1 MTLVNRVSAFFL
13 AALAIVLVVYSGL
26 FYAFVRGRLVQQ
38 FDQELHGALY
48 SLVAAIEVEPE
59 EVKWQP
65 LEHAIALGSGAG
77 PEEVR
82 WVVIG
87 DRSQIVEQSRNA
99 TPEIVAE
106 AKRIAAEA
114 ATNNQTAGELKAPGE
129 LNVLYQRLTA
139 PDPIRLARELDE
151 FDELVVVVARSTA
164 DMDANLQ
171 RLLILVILLPLAAWV
186 LAAALGRWFGARAL
200 RPVMEMSQRARS
212 IAGSDFKSRLPA
224 PESGDEL
231 ADLGQS
237 FNTLLDRQQRAYE
250 QQRRFAGD
258 AAHELRTPLTVLLGQ
273 MDVALRRPRTAEEYA
288 ETLGVLRDE
297 ANELQQIVEALL
309 FLART
314 SEDATLPGNEPIELA
329 EWLPRYVE
337 RWQNDPRRG
346 DLRLDVKLPPTA
358 TVSAP
363 PALLNRLLDNLISNA
378 AKYSAPGTPITVE
391 AAGGADAATIS
402 VSDQGRGISP
412 EDQATVFEPF
422 FRSKSARDAGIA
434 GTGLG
439 LAIASRIVTALRGSL
454 QCRSELGRGST
465 FSLTIPTRP
474 SPISESSGPLPLM
487 GRVREG

>member
-13 AALAIVLVVYSGL
+13 AALAIVLVVYSGV

-82 WVVIG
+82 WVVVG
-87 DRSQIVEQSRNA
+87 DGGQTVEQSRNVSS
-99 TPEIVAE
+99 EIIAE
-106 AKRIAAEA
+106 AKQIAVNASA
-114 ATNNQTAGELKAPGE
+114 RNQTEGELTAPGE
-129 LNVLYQRLTA
+129 WSVLFQRLVA
-139 PDPIRLARELDE
+139 PAPEREARELDE

-171 RLLILVILLPLAAWV
+171 RLAALVIALPLAAWL
-186 LAAALGRWFGARAL
+186 LAAALGRWLGARAL
-200 RPVMEMSQRARS
+200 APVLAMSKRARS
-212 IAGSDFKSRLPA
+212 IAGSDFKTRLPA
-224 PESGDEL
+224 PASNDEL
-231 ADLGQS
+231 ADLGES

-273 MDVALRRPRTAEEYA
+273 IDVSLRRPRSAEEYA

-297 ANELQQIVEALL
+297 ANELQQIVESLL
-309 FLART
+309 FLSRT
-314 SEDATLPGNEPIELA
+314 SEEATLPGSEPVVLA
-329 EWLPRYVE
+329 EWLPRYME
-337 RWQNDPRRG
+337 RWKDDPRRQEMRFE
-346 DLRLDVKLPPTA
+346 LQLDSVA
-358 TVSAP
+358 TIYAP
-363 PALLNRLLDNLISNA
+363 PALLNRVIDNLISNA
-378 AKYSAPGTPITVE
+378 AKYSAAGTPLSIVVTADGSE
-391 AAGGADAATIS
+391 AAINVT
-402 VSDQGRGISP
+402 DQGRGISP
-412 EDQATVFEPF
+412 EDQAAVFDPF

-439 LAIASRIVTALRGSL
+439 LAIAARIAAALQGRL
-454 QCRSELGRGST
+454 ECASELGRGST
-465 FSLTIPTRP
+465 FTLR
-474 SPISESSGPLPLM
+474 LPLAM
-487 GRVREG
+487 NT